1 MIDEI
6 SDMTIISDSQEDIS
20 ADTLIT
26 FYNGKPIFKE
36 FLEKVELPDENTM
49 KKTKQVKW
57 AKMNEKEKKYYLYN
71 KIQYYKCIKSKKK
84 SEIKE
89 NEKINNEVQNRI
101 SELQEKIK
109 KKEDEIKTNNNK
121 ASKINQFS
129 KQIVSYS
136 SQINDLIEKIQKA
149 EGIIEN
155 FENSSNT
162 EPIGKIVNELQL
174 EKQKLTSKIE
184 ANEDEIKQYEKE
196 INKITEK
203 INKYEI
209 ANLKDL

>member
-1 MIDEI
+1 MINEI

-36 FLEKVELPDENTM
+36 FLDKVDLPDENII

-71 KIQYYKCIKSKKK
+71 KIQYYKCLNSKKK
-84 SEIKE
+84 SEIKA

-101 SELQEKIK
+101 SELQDKIK
-109 KKEDEIKTNNNK
+109 KKEDEIKTNTNK
-121 ASKINQFS
+121 ETKINQFS

-136 SQINDLIEKIQKA
+136 SQIDELIEKIQKA

-162 EPIGKIVNELQL
+162 ETIEKIVNALQL
-174 EKQKLTSKIE
+174 EKQKLTRKIE

-196 INKITEK
+196 INKITEN

-209 ANLKDL
+209 ANLKDF

>member
-1 MIDEI
+1 MINEI

-26 FYNGKPIFKE
+26 FYTGKPIFKE
-36 FLEKVELPDENTM
+36 FLDKVDLTDENII
-49 KKTKQVKW
+49 KKTEKI
-57 AKMNEKEKKYYLYN
+57 NENEKKYYLYN
-71 KIQYYKCIKSKKK
+71 KIQYYKCLNSKKK
-84 SEIKE
+84 SEIKA

-101 SELQEKIK
+101 SELQDKIK
-109 KKEDEIKTNNNK
+109 KKEDEIRTNTNK
-121 ASKINQFS
+121 ETKINQFS

-136 SQINDLIEKIQKA
+136 SQIDELIEKIQKA

-162 EPIGKIVNELQL
+162 ETIEKIVNELQL
-174 EKQKLTSKIE
+174 EKQKLTRKIE

-196 INKITEK
+196 INKITEN

-209 ANLKDL
+209 ANLKDF

>member
-1 MIDEI
+1 MIDDI
-6 SDMTIISDSQEDIS
+6 SDMTIISESQEDIS

-26 FYNGKPIFKE
+26 FYNGRPIFKE
-36 FLEKVELPDENTM
+36 FFSKIEIPDESIM
-49 KKTKQVKW
+49 KKTSQVKW

-71 KIQYYKCIKSKKK
+71 KIQYYNCINSKKK

-89 NEKINNEVQNRI
+89 NEKTNNEVQNRI

-109 KKEDEIKTNNNK
+109 RKEDEIKTNNNK
-121 ASKINQFS
+121 DTKIKQYS

-136 SQINDLIEKIQKA
+136 TQIDELLEKIKKA

-155 FENSSNT
+155 FENSPNT
-162 EPIGKIVNELQL
+162 ESISNIVNELQL
-174 EKQKLTSKIE
+174 EKQKLTSKVE
-184 ANEDEIKQYEKE
+184 ENEDEIKQYEKA
-196 INKITEK
+196 INKITEN

-209 ANLKDL
+209 ANLKDF